1 MIMTSS
7 ARPQRIASLS
17 TEAVDVLYRLGA
29 QDRLVGISGFTVYP
43 PQARHE
49 KPKISGFS
57 TGKLEK
63 ILAVAPDLVVG
74 YSKVQRKLLDE
85 CEQAGVATLC
95 FDHRSLGGI
104 NDMVRTLGN
113 LVDKAEQAEHL
124 VAHLEGIKA
133 RVALAAS
140 HLPFKP
146 RVYFEEWHSPLTC
159 GIQWVSELIELAGG
173 EDVFADLALRD
184 PFSARAV
191 TPEQVLQARPQLIL
205 GAWCGQRFDVD
216 KVEARPGF
224 AALEATMLE
233 MPSSDVLAPGPVA
246 IERGLLA
253 VFAAIAACAG
263 TTPAQ
268 LGLDPAF
275 ATVFSDPTAY

>member
-1 MIMTSS
+1 MPEHP
-7 ARPQRIASLS
+7 RRIASLS

-29 QDRLVGISGFTVYP
+29 QDRLVGVSGFTVYP
-43 PQARHE
+43 PEARHE

-63 ILAVAPDLVVG
+63 ILAVEPDLVVG

-95 FDHRSLGGI
+95 FEHRTLAGI
-104 NDMVRTLGN
+104 DDMVRTLGQ
-113 LVDKAEQAEHL
+113 LVDKAAQAGQL
-124 VAHLEGIKA
+124 VAQLEDTKA
-133 RVALAAS
+133 RVAQAAAR
-140 HLPFKP
+140 LPFRP

-173 EDVFADLALRD
+173 EDVFADIAPRD

-191 TPEQVLQARPQLIL
+191 TAEQVLQARPQLIL
-205 GAWCGQRFDVD
+205 GSWCGQRFDVEQ
-216 KVEARPGF
+216 VGARPGF
-224 AALEATMLE
+224 AALEARMHDV
-233 MPSSDVLAPGPVA
+233 PSSDILAPGPVA
-246 IERGLLA
+246 IERGLLT

-268 LGLDPAF
+268 LGLDIALPA
-275 ATVFSDPTAY
+275 